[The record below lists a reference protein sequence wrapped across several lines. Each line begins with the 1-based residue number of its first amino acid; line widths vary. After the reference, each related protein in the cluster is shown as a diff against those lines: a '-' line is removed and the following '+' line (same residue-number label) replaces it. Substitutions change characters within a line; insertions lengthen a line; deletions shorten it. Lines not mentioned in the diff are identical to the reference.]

1 MDSTTP
7 SILLGCIPSTI
18 DDIPLPPLET
28 SGDEARRGLAV
39 AYNQLSILSEK
50 GLYLRREDAE
60 QTNMPAH
67 FTRVDIPGG
76 VIRGQTEQEP
86 ES

>member
-1 MDSTTP
+1 MDCTTP

-28 SGDEARRGLAV
+28 SGDEARRELAV
-39 AYNQLSILSEK
+39 AYNQLSILSEQ

-60 QTNMPAH
+60 QAHKPAL

-76 VIRGQTEQEP
+76 VIRGQTEA